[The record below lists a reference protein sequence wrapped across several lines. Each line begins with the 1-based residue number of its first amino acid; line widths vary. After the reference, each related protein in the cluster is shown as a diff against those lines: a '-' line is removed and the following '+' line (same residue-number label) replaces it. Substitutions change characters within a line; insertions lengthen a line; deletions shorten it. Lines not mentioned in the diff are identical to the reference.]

1 MTNRSPDD
9 VMAST
14 ALARLQKPSIDEYV
28 IAFGPN
34 GRQFFATPNGY
45 AA

>member
-1 MTNRSPDD
+1 MSNPSPDD
-9 VMAST
+9 VMVST
-14 ALARLQKPSIDEYV
+14 ALDSLEKPHTDQYI